1 MTENHE
7 TIDALSHENRR
18 FPPSADFSSSAH
30 VSDGGLHDEAATDLE
45 AFWARQASELI
56 SWQQPWSKVLEW
68 DLPYAKWFVD
78 GKLNVAE
85 NCLDRHVKAGFG
97 DKVAIHWEGE
107 PGDTRTITYAELLA
121 EVEQF
126 SNALKDLGVAKGDR
140 VNIYLPMIPEAAVAM
155 LACARIGAP
164 HSVVFG
170 GFSSQSLIDRINDA
184 EAKVLITA
192 DGGYRR
198 GEVFPLKPAADEAV
212 AQPFLQRL
220 HAPAL
225 PQEPMPS
232 PRAEIGDDK
241 VGQLAQPLHLLPQF
255 RLGARIENVQL
266 EPPPSFQYG
275 ARSQFVDDGQRRNF
289 PHRGV
294 RPGTVEMQLE
304 LPIDRAQLIFGQLEI
319 GEPLDEVG
327 REHSLLAVKA
337 VARQPDQLLLGE
349 ADGARV
355 VELFA
360 QLGLV
365 NHVGQ
370 PHRAAAV
377 DQ

>member
-30 VSDGGLHDEAATDLE
+30 VSDGGLHDEAAADLE
-45 AFWARQASELI
+45 AFWARQASDLI

-212 AQPFLQRL
+212 AQT
-220 HAPAL
+220 
-225 PQEPMPS
+225 PS
-232 PRAEIGDDK
+232 
-241 VGQLAQPLHLLPQF
+241 
-255 RLGARIENVQL
+255 IEHVVVV
-266 EPPPSFQYG
+266 E
-275 ARSQFVDDGQRRNF
+275 
-289 PHRGV
+289 RG
-294 RPGTVEMQLE
+294 GNEVEMVE
-304 LPIDRAQLIFGQLEI
+304 
-319 GEPLDEVG
+319 
-327 REHSLLAVKA
+327 
-337 VARQPDQLLLGE
+337 GE
-349 ADGARV
+349 APY
-355 VELFA
+355 
-360 QLGLV
+360 QLCMAIFLKKLE
-365 NHVGQ
+365 
-370 PHRAAAV
+370 
-377 DQ
+377 